1 MKTKRASERASSLGE
16 PVLPSPS
23 RSRRGATGDG
33 AGERGE
39 SAPAFPAEQE
49 APKERVH
56 LQPAQNLPGGYVE
69 AVLLD
74 ADGEPTPAKR
84 ILFP

>member
-1 MKTKRASERASSLGE
+1 MKTRRASERASSLGE
-16 PVLPSPS
+16 PVLPL
-23 RSRRGATGDG
+23 RAGLAGVQRGTGQG
-33 AGERGE
+33 SVAR
-39 SAPAFPAEQE
+39 APPAFPAEQE

-74 ADGEPTPAKR
+74 ADGEPTSAKR